1 MSTNDS
7 IGLQETFVNP
17 SVTLTGQAQRA
28 ARRFSASKQVW
39 ERANRN
45 FISYCD
51 VFHWRNRFAFMK
63 AASAAFL
70 AIEECIDGDVGPLI
84 NEWRHF
90 NKSASVVIRRI
101 TNLEGVTRKTFTS
114 ADVESALPR
123 GYTTRRSITSIL
135 GRGIELGLLDKN
147 DKHEYALTETFYSE
161 FYVRTLRR
169 DLDERIVKYAR
180 MVVNFHDMINIA
192 TETLNSETGGV
203 IHDSGA
209 RSLSERIDAGD
220 YDSEINYQR

>member
-7 IGLQETFVNP
+7 IGLQKAFVDP
-17 SVTLTGQAQRA
+17 SDTLTGQAQRA
-28 ARRFSASKQVW
+28 ARRFTAARQVW
-39 ERANRN
+39 ERSNRN

-70 AIEECIDGDVGPLI
+70 AIEECIDGDIGPLI
-84 NEWRHF
+84 SEWRQF
-90 NKSASVVIRRI
+90 NKSTSVVIRRI
-101 TNLEGVTRKTFTS
+101 VNLEGITRKTFTS

-135 GRGIELGLLDKN
+135 TRGIELGLLNKS
-147 DKHEYALTETFYSE
+147 DKHEYALTEAFYSE
-161 FYVRTLRR
+161 FYARTLRR

-180 MVVNFHDMINIA
+180 MVVNFHDMIDIA
-192 TETLNSETGGV
+192 NETLKSETVGV

-209 RSLSERIDAGD
+209 RSMSERIDDGD

>member
-7 IGLQETFVNP
+7 IGVQAAFFNP
-17 SVTLTGQAQRA
+17 SDTLTGQAQSA
-28 ARRFSASKQVW
+28 ARRFTASRQVW

-70 AIEECIDGDVGPLI
+70 AIEECTDRDIGPLI
-84 NEWRHF
+84 SEWRQF
-90 NKSASVVIRRI
+90 NKSASVVILRI
-101 TNLEGVTRKTFTS
+101 VNLEGITRKTFTS

-135 GRGIELGLLDKN
+135 TRGIQLGLLNKN
-147 DKHEYALTETFYSE
+147 DRHEYALTETFYSE
-161 FYVRTLRR
+161 FYARTLRR

-180 MVVNFHDMINIA
+180 MIVTFNDMINTA
-192 TETLNSETGGV
+192 NESLKSEMVGV
-203 IHDSGA
+203 IHDSGS
-209 RSLSERIDAGD
+209 RTLSERIDDGD
-220 YDSEINYQR
+220 YDPEINYQR